1 MKKEDIVKEEGEP
14 TSSTPTGASADA
26 GVVKANKGMILRK
39 SVEYIRY
46 LQQLVTAQG
55 ARNRELEQEL
65 KAYRSGEASISNSS
79 PTSSGPFISALGTT
93 DSSSTLTLNTTA
105 ANALANVQSRR
116 RQKATQP
123 NNSIKRNRRAKGA
136 SPSGQ
141 SGEGDDLDEKDLPLL
156 PDEHDRED
164 HDHDHDES
172 SDPEQYEDD
181 LGENAH
187 FGGMLGGMAGMSGM
201 ILADEGMRLDFP
213 GAQHGQATL
222 TSAAGAR
229 GRRAVRRTS
238 STSLGSNANAN
249 ANANQQQPIHPSHQ
263 QHPIHNVQG
272 MNMSMN
278 MNLSMFPDGLGMSV
292 PISVPT
298 GMTDM
303 SMDVDRGHDARIA
316 AIERGRSSTR
326 PETGAGSVMT
336 QKRSFVGNGRHPNGS
351 TVTGMPNGVHLKE
364 EMVDVGVALGLG
376 STMGMGMGLLPMGM
390 ST

>member
-1 MKKEDIVKEEGEP
+1 
-14 TSSTPTGASADA
+14 
-26 GVVKANKGMILRK
+26 
-39 SVEYIRY
+39 
-46 LQQLVTAQG
+46 
-55 ARNRELEQEL
+55 
-65 KAYRSGEASISNSS
+65 
-79 PTSSGPFISALGTT
+79 
-93 DSSSTLTLNTTA
+93 
-105 ANALANVQSRR
+105 
-116 RQKATQP
+116 
-123 NNSIKRNRRAKGA
+123 
-136 SPSGQ
+136 
-141 SGEGDDLDEKDLPLL
+141 
-156 PDEHDRED
+156 
-164 HDHDHDES
+164 
-172 SDPEQYEDD
+172 
-181 LGENAH
+181 
-187 FGGMLGGMAGMSGM
+187 
-201 ILADEGMRLDFP
+201 
-213 GAQHGQATL
+213 
-222 TSAAGAR
+222 
-229 GRRAVRRTS
+229 
-238 STSLGSNANAN
+238 
-249 ANANQQQPIHPSHQ
+249 
-263 QHPIHNVQG
+263 